1 MYVPF
6 IVALTELTRRNIPE
20 VLQSSCKSHKWRSE
34 RFSWSRKYAGKDATE
49 EYEPIHPPDAITD
62 NLDPSKHLGS
72 IKPDTMAA
80 PPPPQPDASAPP
92 PATVPVGQTSTAP
105 SEPEEYVK
113 PHIEQI
119 LSLHDFEAVA
129 RRTMNR
135 RGWNYYSSGADDEVT
150 LRENH
155 NAYGRVWF
163 RPRVLRNVS
172 KVDFSTSI
180 FGFKTSMPVY
190 ITATA
195 LGMSSLPELIY
206 QCLRTR

>member
-1 MYVPF
+1 
-6 IVALTELTRRNIPE
+6 
-20 VLQSSCKSHKWRSE
+20 
-34 RFSWSRKYAGKDATE
+34 
-49 EYEPIHPPDAITD
+49 
-62 NLDPSKHLGS
+62 
-72 IKPDTMAA
+72 MAA
-80 PPPPQPDASAPP
+80 PPPAQPDASAPP

-195 LGMSSLPELIY
+195 LGMPLFPNSSQYADRLGKLGHPEGEVAL
-206 QCLRTR
+206 TRAAGNHDIIQMVSLTCHTSGQD

>member
-1 MYVPF
+1 
-6 IVALTELTRRNIPE
+6 
-20 VLQSSCKSHKWRSE
+20 
-34 RFSWSRKYAGKDATE
+34 
-49 EYEPIHPPDAITD
+49 
-62 NLDPSKHLGS
+62 
-72 IKPDTMAA
+72 
-80 PPPPQPDASAPP
+80 
-92 PATVPVGQTSTAP
+92 
-105 SEPEEYVK
+105 
-113 PHIEQI
+113 
-119 LSLHDFEAVA
+119 
-129 RRTMNR
+129 MNR

-195 LGMSSLPELIY
+195 LGEFASRHSLLVLTAEVN
-206 QCLRTR
+206 